1 MREETGVPDQMIV
14 VVRDM
19 INDPYASLPPEGVQ
33 HPVILPLSNG
43 AQLRETKGNPDLALV

>member
-1 MREETGVPDQMIV
+1 MRKETGGPDQMVV

-19 INDPYASLPPEGVQ
+19 INDPYASLPPKGVQ

-43 AQLRETKGNPDLALV
+43 AQLQETKGNPDLALV